1 MYIILISNNIEELIL
16 YIFVLFVM
24 YCFEGEDLGM
34 LVIVNLIFG
43 YIIINWYYND
53 GIRILN
59 WLLIKSINFRIFIV
73 MGFVIILMFVI
84 YVYI

>member
-43 YIIINWYYND
+43 YIIIN
-53 GIRILN
+53 
-59 WLLIKSINFRIFIV
+59 
-73 MGFVIILMFVI
+73 
-84 YVYI
+84 